1 MNNEQPA
8 KKLQHHQR
16 IYASPLLLVG
26 FAIHLQQSSKR
37 GQNTQRTVKKLPLG
51 YGANT
56 ALLCN
61 VNAEKDAGSTVA
73 CDAAA
78 VPGPRGLTEAWPVRE
93 RPLFV
98 QIHR

>member
-8 KKLQHHQR
+8 KKLQYHQR

-26 FAIHLQQSSKR
+26 FAIHLQPNAKR
-37 GQNTQRTVKKLPLG
+37 VQNTQFTINKLPLD

-56 ALLCN
+56 GLLCN

-93 RPLFV
+93 RPQFV

>member
-26 FAIHLQQSSKR
+26 FAIHLQQSAKR
-37 GQNTQRTVKKLPLG
+37 GQNTQCTVKKMPLD

-61 VNAEKDAGSTVA
+61 GNAEKDASFIVA
-73 CDAAA
+73 FYAARPPA
-78 VPGPRGLTEAWPVRE
+78 PRGIREA
-93 RPLFV
+93 
-98 QIHR
+98 